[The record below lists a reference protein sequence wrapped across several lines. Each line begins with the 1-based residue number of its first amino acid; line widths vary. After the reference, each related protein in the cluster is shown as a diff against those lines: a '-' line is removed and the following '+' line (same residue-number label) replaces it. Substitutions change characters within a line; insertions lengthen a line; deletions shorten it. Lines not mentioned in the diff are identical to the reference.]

1 MAKNPKQ
8 QKNQRNR
15 NARNNHQRHKPK
27 YAKGKQIHERSIRTN
42 PNKGVGGEVVE
53 GRQAVRELLLA
64 GKRRVREV
72 ILVAGLDPAP
82 ILAQIKDLA
91 VERRVPVYEVPRSK
105 FDSLAVTESPQG
117 VVSFAEP
124 LPNLEIDDLLSSGRK
139 PFILV
144 MDGILDPRNLGAM
157 LRTAECA
164 GVTGV
169 LLPKHRATRITPAVA
184 KTAQGAIEH
193 LPIASVSGIP
203 KGLKILKEKGVWTVG
218 LDSNAST
225 EIYEVEVA
233 DEPLALVLG
242 SEGQGLG
249 RLSRERCDLI
259 AKIPILGS
267 IESLNVSAAAAIA
280 CFEIAKKRRG

>member
-1 MAKNPKQ
+1 MTKNSKQ
-8 QKNQRNR
+8 RKNQRSR
-15 NARNNHQRHKPK
+15 GSQRHKPK
-27 YAKGKQIHERSIRTN
+27 QTKGKNVDGRNNRTGV
-42 PNKGVGGEVVE
+42 NKGVGGGVIE
-53 GRQAVRELLLA
+53 GRQAVRELLAA

-72 ILVAGLDPAP
+72 VLVEDLDPSP
-82 ILAQIKDLA
+82 ILSQIRELA
-91 VERRVPVYEVPRSK
+91 MERRVPIYEVSRSK
-105 FDSLAVTESPQG
+105 FDSHAVTESPQG
-117 VVSFAEP
+117 VVAFAEP
-124 LPNLEIDDLLSSGRK
+124 LPNREIEDLLSSQGK

-169 LLPKHRATRITPAVA
+169 LLPKHRATRITPTVA

-193 LPIASVSGIP
+193 LPIASVSGVP
-203 KGLKILKEKGVWTVG
+203 KGLNLLKEMGVWTVG
-218 LDSNAST
+218 LDSNAET
-225 EIYEVEVA
+225 DIYEIKVA

-259 AKIPILGS
+259 AKIPIVGA

-280 CFEIAKKRRG
+280 CFEIAKKRRE

>member
-1 MAKNPKQ
+1 M
-8 QKNQRNR
+8 
-15 NARNNHQRHKPK
+15 
-27 YAKGKQIHERSIRTN
+27 
-42 PNKGVGGEVVE
+42 
-53 GRQAVRELLLA
+53 
-64 GKRRVREV
+64 
-72 ILVAGLDPAP
+72 
-82 ILAQIKDLA
+82 
-91 VERRVPVYEVPRSK
+91 ERRVPIYEVSRSK
-105 FDSLAVTESPQG
+105 FDSHAVTESPQG
-117 VVSFAEP
+117 VVAFAEP
-124 LPNLEIDDLLSSGRK
+124 LPNREIEDLLSSQGK

-144 MDGILDPRNLGAM
+144 LDGILDPRNLGAM

-169 LLPKHRATRITPAVA
+169 LLPKHRATRITPTVA

-203 KGLKILKEKGVWTVG
+203 KGLNLLKEMGVWTVG
-218 LDSNAST
+218 LDSNAET
-225 EIYEVEVA
+225 DIYEIKVA

-259 AKIPILGS
+259 AKIPIVGA

-280 CFEIAKKRRG
+280 CFEIAKKRRE